1 MSIFYLGWEAEQA
14 VAQVLCFAVIVAIC
28 DYLMECLTA
37 RQISIDV
44 CTTIEQVYGE
54 FIYKAAGKLLIV
66 AIEV

>member
-1 MSIFYLGWEAEQA
+1 MWLFDG
-14 VAQVLCFAVIVAIC
+14 F
-28 DYLMECLTA
+28 LTA

-66 AIEV
+66 AISGVNGSSLQVETVTFEDLEQ